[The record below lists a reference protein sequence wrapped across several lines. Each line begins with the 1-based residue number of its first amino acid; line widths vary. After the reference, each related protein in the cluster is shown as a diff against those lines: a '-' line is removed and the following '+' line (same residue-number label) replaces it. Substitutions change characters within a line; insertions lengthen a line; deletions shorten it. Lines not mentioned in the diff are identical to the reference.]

1 MRTFVRDLSIHMP
14 VCKTSGISI
23 FDNMVAVAVA
33 IVIAIV
39 IAKVTPTRT
48 QRFIERERE
57 REREID
63 ISYICVVCCERGMA
77 FSNLL
82 FDKVR
87 SVIKNNLLR
96 G

>member
-1 MRTFVRDLSIHMP
+1 MRTFVGDLSIHMS

-48 QRFIERERE
+48 QRFRERERE
-57 REREID
+57 RERD

-77 FSNLL
+77 LSTLL

-87 SVIKNNLLR
+87 SLIQNNLLR